1 MGCIYHRLTFLTGIA
16 QTSQLTNDSG
26 WEVAFAGRSNV
37 GKSSA
42 LNALANQRGLAR
54 TSKTPGRTQHV
65 NLFALD
71 DQRRIADL
79 PGYGYAAVAQQIQR
93 DWEILLRE
101 YIETRRSLRGI
112 VVLMD
117 SRRPFTE
124 LDQNMLQWCTQR
136 NHPVHVL
143 LTKADKLGANE
154 TRRVRDS
161 IKNELQHYPS
171 VQSFQLF
178 SATSGVG
185 LLELYSALDRWF
197 EHTSDCNR

>member
-16 QTSQLTNDSG
+16 QTFQLTDDSG

-65 NLFALD
+65 NLFAVD
-71 DQRRIADL
+71 DKRRIADL

-93 DWEILLRE
+93 DWEFLLRE

-117 SRRPFTE
+117 CRRPFTE
-124 LDQNMLQWCTQR
+124 LDQNMLQWCMQR

-161 IKNELQHYPS
+161 VKNELRHHPS

-185 LLELYSALDRWF
+185 LLELYSTLDRWF
-197 EHTSDCNR
+197 EHTSDCGS